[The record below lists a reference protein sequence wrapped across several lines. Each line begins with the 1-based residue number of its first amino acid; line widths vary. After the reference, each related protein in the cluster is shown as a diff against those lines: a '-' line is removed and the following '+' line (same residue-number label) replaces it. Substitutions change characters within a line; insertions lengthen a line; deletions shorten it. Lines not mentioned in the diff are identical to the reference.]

1 MWVSND
7 CFVFSNIKG
16 QIHYLIGQKSIKL
29 TNSDKKHY
37 ILGYDGKLNRL
48 YLVDKSFNIYTYN
61 LLLSVVNYQSAILNE
76 DIHGA
81 EIYFKDIPQSNYQK
95 LAKFL
100 EANDK
105 KEMAFEITPD

>member
-1 MWVSND
+1 M
-7 CFVFSNIKG
+7 
-16 QIHYLIGQKSIKL
+16 

-48 YLVDKSFNIYTYN
+48 YLVDKSFNIYTYS

-81 EIYFKDIPQSNYQK
+81 EIYFKDIPQANYQK